1 MVIPRGMTEEQVVQI
16 IDGITNRLAGKFKF
30 GYHDLDD
37 MKQQARLFAWEG
49 LENYDGL
56 GAGRD
61 LDGAFPIDPSG
72 SLPTGETIDGPEGLK
87 KVLKSRET
95 FIRALAEKMLTFALG
110 RGLEYYDKCAVDEI
124 CRSLK
129 VNGHKFSTLLHGVVN
144 SKPFRLSN
152 LQKEKDD

>member
-1 MVIPRGMTEEQVVQI
+1 MEELEENEEA
-16 IDGITNRLAGKFKF
+16 ITSGSLRERLEQHRAKAECATCHEKMDPLG
-30 GYHDLDD
+30 
-37 MKQQARLFAWEG
+37 FA
-49 LENYDGL
+49 LENYDGI
-56 GAGRD
+56 GAWRD
-61 LDGAFPIDPSG
+61 LDGAFPIDPFG

-129 VNGHKFSTLLHGVVN
+129 ANGHQFSTLLDGVVN

-152 LQKEKDD
+152 LQTEEDE